1 MQALWSYEPFHQ
13 DNQNLLNMHRLLTAV
28 TGSPSRIQIAFIA
41 THTEPSLRLAFDI
54 SPAERFSTYP
64 QELIAQQLK
73 DAKIKFDKSRI
84 HVVDERSYSNTKTA
98 KALISTAKKM
108 NVDAIALFTH
118 ARKGYKRLMLGS
130 FAETLIHLSPK
141 NLLVLPP
148 TNTSPTALKTI
159 LFASDF
165 EKSTPKD
172 IEHILSI
179 CKSLKASLVVFHQAN
194 ITYKTTQEEK
204 QEKASA
210 YRRQVNEMKSWIEI
224 VAKKNKVSCEVIV
237 KSDFKSVTEHIH
249 SLIRSKKCDLVIVRA
264 KANAK
269 KSLMG
274 GSITRAIV
282 RQSPLPVFILKS

>member
-13 DNQNLLNMHRLLTAV
+13 DNKNLQNMHHLLSAL
-28 TGSPSRIQIAFIA
+28 TGNPAQIQIAFVA

-54 SPAERFSTYP
+54 SPNERFSTYP
-64 QELIAQQLK
+64 LEIIEQQLK
-73 DAKIKFDKSRI
+73 EAKIKFDKKRI
-84 HVVDERSYSNTKTA
+84 HVVDEKSYSNTKTA
-98 KALISTAKKM
+98 KALISAANKM
-108 NVDAIALFTH
+108 DADLIALFTH

-130 FAETLIHLSPK
+130 FAETLIHLSPQ

-148 TNTSPTALKTI
+148 TNASPTALKTL

-179 CKSLKASLVVFHQAN
+179 CKNLKASLVVFHHAN

-224 VAKKNKVSCEVIV
+224 IAKKNKVSCEVII

-249 SLIRSKKCDLVIVRA
+249 SLNRSKKCDLIFVRA
-264 KANAK
+264 KASAK

-282 RQSPLPVFILKS
+282 RQSTLPVFILKN